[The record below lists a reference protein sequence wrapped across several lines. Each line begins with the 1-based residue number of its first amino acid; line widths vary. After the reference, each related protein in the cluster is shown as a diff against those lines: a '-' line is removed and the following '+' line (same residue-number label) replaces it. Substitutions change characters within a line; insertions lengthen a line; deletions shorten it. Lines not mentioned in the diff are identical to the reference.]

1 METTLRQ
8 ESLFMDA
15 ATLGNPATL
24 PPIFKENN
32 FQAEKPIQLQEDDE
46 LYADQGKVPLM
57 LPYEMQSMYK
67 REMTMQEI
75 PCFVLENRW
84 MKASF
89 LRDYGGRLWS
99 LYDKAAG
106 RELLYR
112 NDCLQIANL
121 ALLNAW
127 FSGGVEWNLGM
138 IGHSPFT
145 CSPMHYSMV
154 TMEDGSPALRM
165 YQYERNREED

>member
-67 REMTMQEI
+67 REMTKQEI

-84 MKASF
+84 MKAIF
-89 LRDYGGRLWS
+89 LRIT
-99 LYDKAAG
+99 A
-106 RELLYR
+106 
-112 NDCLQIANL
+112 
-121 ALLNAW
+121 
-127 FSGGVEWNLGM
+127 
-138 IGHSPFT
+138 
-145 CSPMHYSMV
+145 
-154 TMEDGSPALRM
+154 DGSGHCMIKPPVGNCCIGTPVFKSPILRC
-165 YQYERNREED
+165 